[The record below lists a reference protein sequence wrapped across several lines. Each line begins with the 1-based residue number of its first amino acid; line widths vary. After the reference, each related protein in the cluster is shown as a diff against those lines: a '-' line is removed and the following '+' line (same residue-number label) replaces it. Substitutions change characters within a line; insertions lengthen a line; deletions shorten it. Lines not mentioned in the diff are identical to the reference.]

1 VGQLRIA
8 KNHANSR
15 HFRITLF
22 TTRNNTTLRF
32 PSWLELSHAHTLAR
46 THTHTPSSS
55 HPLRTMPQR
64 LKAGDTPPPLRLP
77 NAAGVEV
84 DVPFGKGRKVL

>member
-1 VGQLRIA
+1 
-8 KNHANSR
+8 
-15 HFRITLF
+15 
-22 TTRNNTTLRF
+22 
-32 PSWLELSHAHTLAR
+32 
-46 THTHTPSSS
+46 
-55 HPLRTMPQR
+55 MPQR